1 MPLWNEVNRISL
13 WRGGQRSDR
22 LRVETTSVPQM
33 KYALSHGLWG
43 KTAPS
48 PLTQPNL
55 AEDIQCDV
63 AIIGAGYTGLSAAL
77 HLAERGLS
85 AVVVEAES
93 VGFGG
98 SGRNVGLVNA
108 GMWVMPDT
116 LKQVL
121 GSDLGGRMLAF
132 LGEGPAEVFGI
143 VDRYGIECEAQRAGT
158 LHCAV
163 GAKGLVDINQRATQW
178 QQLKAPVEV
187 LQSAS
192 AAEKLGSSAFAGA
205 LWDHRAGTIQPLG
218 YARGLARMALA
229 LGAQIYEGTPVT
241 GMQAS
246 KDGWHLT
253 TPEGSVRAGWV
264 IGATNIYSTQVHSD
278 LATSQTVLPYFNMA
292 TAPLSAGLR
301 ASILPEGQGAWDTR
315 SVLTSFR
322 TDAAG
327 RLIFGSVGQLGM
339 EASCH
344 KAFARRSLLAMYPQL
359 NSVEFEHFWWGKIGM
374 TADNLPRLARL
385 GHQALAV
392 GGYNGRGIAPGTVY
406 GRALAQHIV
415 GDMALEDIPVPV
427 RDLTPEP
434 FRTIK
439 GLGIRAGAA
448 ALHTVAQRV

>member
-1 MPLWNEVNRISL
+1 
-13 WRGGQRSDR
+13 
-22 LRVETTSVPQM
+22 M

-43 KTAPS
+43 QTASPALAQPS
-48 PLTQPNL
+48 L
-55 AEDIQCDV
+55 AVDLHCDV

-85 AVVVEAES
+85 AVVLEAET

-121 GSDLGGRMLAF
+121 GADLGGRMLSF
-132 LGEGPAEVFGI
+132 LGEGPAEVFGL
-143 VDRYGIECEAQRAGT
+143 VDRYGITCEAQRAGT

-163 GAKGLVDINQRATQW
+163 GAKGLDEINLRAAQW
-178 QQLKAPVEV
+178 RQLNAPVEV
-187 LQSAS
+187 LSSAS
-192 AAEKLGSSAFAGA
+192 AAEKLGSHAFAGA
-205 LWDHRAGTIQPLG
+205 LWDHRTGTIQPLG
-218 YARGLARMALA
+218 YARGLGRAA
-229 LGAQIYEGTPVT
+229 LGLGARIYEGTPVSSIQET
-241 GMQAS
+241 V
-246 KDGWHLT
+246 DGWHLT
-253 TPEGSVRAGWV
+253 TPEGSVRASWV
-264 IGATNIYSTQVHSD
+264 IGATNIFATQVHSD

-292 TAPLSAGLR
+292 TAPLSEDSR
-301 ASILPEGQGAWDTR
+301 ETILPEAQGAWDTR

-327 RLIFGSVGQLGM
+327 RLIFGSVGQLGL

-344 KAFARRSLLAMYPQL
+344 KAFARRSLLAMFPQL
-359 NSVEFEHFWWGKIGM
+359 KSVEFEHFWWGKIGM

-406 GRALAQHIV
+406 GRALAQHIA

-427 RDLTPEP
+427 RDLTPAP

-448 ALHTVAQRV
+448 ALHAVAQRV

>member
-1 MPLWNEVNRISL
+1 MN
-13 WRGGQRSDR
+13 
-22 LRVETTSVPQM
+22 
-33 KYALSHGLWG
+33 YALSHGLWG
-43 KTAPS
+43 QTAPS
-48 PLTQPNL
+48 PLAQPSL
-55 AEDIQCDV
+55 ATDLHCDV

-77 HLAERGLS
+77 HLAERGIS
-85 AVVVEAES
+85 VVVLEAEA

-121 GSDLGGRMLAF
+121 GADLGGRMLSF
-132 LGEGPAEVFGI
+132 LGDGPAEVFGL
-143 VDRYGIECEAQRAGT
+143 VDRYGITCEAQRAGT

-163 GAKGLVDINQRATQW
+163 GAKGLAEITERAAQW
-178 QQLKAPVEV
+178 RQLNAPVEV
-187 LQSAS
+187 LPGDST
-192 AAEKLGSSAFAGA
+192 AEKLGSHAFAGA

-218 YARGLARMALA
+218 YARGLARVA
-229 LGAQIYEGTPVT
+229 LGLGARIYEGTPVSSIQET
-241 GMQAS
+241 G
-246 KDGWHLT
+246 DGWHLT
-253 TPEGSVRAGWV
+253 TPQGSVRAGWV
-264 IGATNIYSTQVHSD
+264 IGATNIYAAQVYSD

-292 TAPLSAGLR
+292 TAPLSADLR
-301 ASILPEGQGAWDTR
+301 ATILPEGQGAWDTR

-327 RLIFGSVGQLGM
+327 RLIFGSVGQLGL

-344 KAFARRSLLAMYPQL
+344 KAFGRRSLLAMYPQL
-359 NSVEFEHFWWGKIGM
+359 KSVEFEHFWWGKIGM
-374 TADNLPRLARL
+374 TSDNLPRLARL

-406 GRALAQHIV
+406 GRALAQHIA
-415 GDMALEDIPVPV
+415 GERALEDIPVPV
-427 RDLTPEP
+427 RDLTPAP

-448 ALHTVAQRV
+448 ALHAVAQRV